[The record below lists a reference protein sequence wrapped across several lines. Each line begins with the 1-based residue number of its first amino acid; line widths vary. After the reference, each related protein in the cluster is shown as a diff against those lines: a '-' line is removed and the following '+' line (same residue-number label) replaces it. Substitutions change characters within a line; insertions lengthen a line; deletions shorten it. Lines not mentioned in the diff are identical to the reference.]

1 MNLKQALQALS
12 KSSPT
17 AVTTAG
23 EIEDPHLRAIK
34 EYLYVKTPI
43 ENVLIEK
50 LHSVNSDT
58 IIFLCGSSGDGKSEI
73 LTRCQKEFND
83 KVMFHLDA
91 THSFDPDQTA
101 IETLDKVFDSHS
113 ERGQPLVVGI
123 NIGML
128 ANYEREGAERH
139 QKVKAAINCFLSNS
153 SIERRY
159 IFISF
164 EDYPKFN
171 LSNGSISSDFFSS
184 LMKRIVMDNPKN
196 PFRDLFNRELSL
208 VQNQSAEATTKK
220 LVSNYL
226 MLRDQ
231 GVQSAIIEL
240 IFCARVKQ
248 DKFVTTRMMLDFLS
262 SILIGEKYLYDNIF
276 DGGDNELLDSIAEFD
291 PALIRSK
298 SVDHFILNQM
308 LSLEDENYKEFRDEA
323 KSKFLIDSRG
333 KSLPQSRLRQLF
345 LLRNAGMYT
354 NYPRH
359 FEKSF
364 TDLSTKKYSEAWELH
379 KRYSGDPKDKKLLK
393 EFYDGTI
400 LTAICTY
407 ANRHAPFLAKDD
419 FYLSTRG
426 STHVATSLELSIKYK
441 DIETYSPRDIYSFN
455 IFISVNGK
463 TIPAVPV
470 NANLLAL
477 MTRVVNGFRPNKY
490 DKNSIVLLEELV
502 ENIRDLIHDSDI
514 LYLFQKG
521 ERVAKLKNNLDND
534 IRVSGI

>member
-1 MNLKQALQALS
+1 MNLKEALRALS

-23 EIEDPHLRAIK
+23 EIEDPKLRAIK

-43 ENVLIEK
+43 EDVLNKE
-50 LHSVNSDT
+50 LESANSAT
-58 IIFLCGSSGDGKSEI
+58 VIFLCGSSGDGKSEI
-73 LTRCQKEFND
+73 LTRCQKAYNE
-83 KVMFHLDA
+83 KATFHLDA

-101 IETLDKVFDSHS
+101 IETLDNVFDTHLKCES
-113 ERGQPLVVGI
+113 PLVVGI

-128 ANYEREGAERH
+128 ANYEREGADRH
-139 QKVKAAINCFLSNS
+139 QNIKTAINCFLSNTK
-153 SIERRY
+153 IDNRY

-164 EDYPKFN
+164 EDYPKFD
-171 LSNGSISSDFFSS
+171 LSNGSVSSTFFST
-184 LMKRIVMDNPKN
+184 LMTKIVKDDQKN
-196 PFRDLFNRELSL
+196 PFHDLFIRELKL
-208 VQNQSAEATTKK
+208 VQNQAAEATTKK

-226 MLRDQ
+226 MLRDK
-231 GVQSAIIEL
+231 GVQSTIIEL
-240 IFCARVKQ
+240 IFSARIKQ
-248 DKFVTTRMMLDFLS
+248 DKFITTRMMLDFLS

-276 DGGDNELLDSIAEFD
+276 DGGDNELLDSISEFD

-298 SVDHFILNQM
+298 PVDHFILNQM

-323 KSKFLIDSRG
+323 KSKFHIDSRG
-333 KSLPQSRLRQLF
+333 KSLPQSRLRQLY

-354 NYPRH
+354 NYSRH
-359 FEKSF
+359 FDKSF
-364 TDLSTKKYSEAWELH
+364 TDSSTKEYSEAWELH
-379 KRYSGDPKDKKLLK
+379 QRYSGDPKDKKLLK

-426 STHVATSLELSIKYK
+426 SIHIATSLELSIKYK
-441 DIETYSPRDIYSFN
+441 DIEEYSPRDIYSFN

-463 TIPAVPV
+463 SIPAMPV
-470 NANLLAL
+470 NANLLSL
-477 MTRVVNGFRPNKY
+477 MTKVVNGFRPNKY

-502 ENIRDLIHDSDI
+502 ENIRDLVHDADV
-514 LYLFQKG
+514 LYLFQNG
-521 ERVAKLKNNLDND
+521 ERVAKLKNNPDND